1 MPQAVI
7 FDYGVGNLLSLK
19 CALEKV
25 GLKVEIGVSEKQ
37 LKKADA
43 IALPGVGSFSAAV
56 TKLDSLKETLLNAVE
71 TGIPLIGICLGLQLL
86 FPASEEGPGKGLALF
101 EGKNVRLQGEI
112 KVPHMG
118 WNTLR
123 IVKQPPLFDNVAN
136 ESYVYFVHSLYPV
149 PADKKIVAS
158 ETEYG
163 TTFASAIA
171 NKNVFGT
178 QFHPE
183 KSGDIG
189 LKILENFVN
198 IVKR

>member
-1 MPQAVI
+1 MSKAVI

-25 GLKVEIGVSEKQ
+25 GLDVEIGVSAQQ

-43 IALPGVGSFSAAV
+43 IALPGVGSFSAAI
-56 TKLDSLKETLLNAVE
+56 TKLDIVKETLLTTVE
-71 TGIPLIGICLGLQLL
+71 SGKPLIGICLGLQLF
-86 FPASEEGPGKGLALF
+86 FPESEEGPGKGLALF
-101 EGKNVRLQGEI
+101 KGKNVRLRGAV

-123 IVKQPPLFDNVAN
+123 LVKPSGFFEGVADGA
-136 ESYVYFVHSLYPV
+136 YVYFVHSLYPV
-149 PADKKIVAS
+149 PSDKGIVAA

-163 TTFASAIA
+163 TTFTSAIA
-171 NKNVFGT
+171 SGNVFGT

-189 LKILENFVN
+189 LKILENFAK

>member
-1 MPQAVI
+1 MPEAVI

-25 GLKVEIGVSEKQ
+25 GLNVEIAVSTQQ

-43 IALPGVGSFSAAV
+43 IALPGVGSFSAAI
-56 TKLDSLKETLLNAVE
+56 TKLGFVKDTLLTAVE
-71 TGIPLIGICLGLQLL
+71 SGKPLIGICLGLQLF
-86 FPASEEGPGKGLALF
+86 FPESEEGPGKGLGFF
-101 EGKNVRLQGEI
+101 EGKNVRLRGEV

-123 IVKQPPLFDNVAN
+123 LVKENQLFDGVDD

-149 PADKKIVAS
+149 PTDKAIVAS

-163 TTFASAIA
+163 ETFTSAIA
-171 NKNVFGT
+171 SKNVFGT

-183 KSGDIG
+183 KSGDTG
-189 LKILENFVN
+189 LKILENFAN

>member
-1 MPQAVI
+1 MPKVVI

-25 GLKVEIGVSEKQ
+25 GLDVEIGVSAQQ
-37 LKKADA
+37 LKNADA

-56 TKLDSLKETLLNAVE
+56 TKLSTVKEVLLTAVKS
-71 TGIPLIGICLGLQLL
+71 GVPLIGICLGLQLF
-86 FPASEEGPGKGLALF
+86 FPESEEGSGKGLGLF
-101 EGKNVRLQGEI
+101 EGKNVRLRGDV

-123 IVKQPPLFDNVAN
+123 LVKQNPLFDGVAD

-149 PADKKIVAS
+149 PTEKEIVAT

-163 TTFASAIA
+163 ETFTSAVAS
-171 NKNVFGT
+171 KNVFGT

-189 LKILENFVN
+189 LKILENFAS

>member
-1 MPQAVI
+1 MPKAVI

-25 GLKVEIGVSEKQ
+25 GLNATIGVSAQQ

-43 IALPGVGSFSAAV
+43 IALPGVGSFSAAI
-56 TKLDSLKETLLNAVE
+56 TKLDTVKDTLLTAVE
-71 TGIPLIGICLGLQLL
+71 SGTPLIGICLGLQLF
-86 FPASEEGPGKGLALF
+86 FPESEEGPGKGLALF
-101 EGKNVRLQGEI
+101 EGKNVRLRGDV

-123 IVKQPPLFDNVAN
+123 LVKPNTLFDGVADD
-136 ESYVYFVHSLYPV
+136 SYVYFVHSLYPV
-149 PADKKIVAS
+149 PTNKEIVAA

-163 TTFASAIA
+163 ATFTSAVTS
-171 NKNVFGT
+171 KNVFGT

-189 LKILENFVN
+189 LKILENFAK

>member
-1 MPQAVI
+1 MAQVAI

-25 GLKVEIGVSEKQ
+25 GLKAKITTSGQQ
-37 LKKADA
+37 LCAADA
-43 IALPGVGSFSAAV
+43 IALPGVGNFSAAV
-56 TKLDSLKETLLNAVE
+56 AKLNAVKE
-71 TGIPLIGICLGLQLL
+71 SLLSTVESGKPILGICLGMQL
-86 FPASEEGPGKGLALF
+86 FFEESEEGPGSGLALF
-101 EGKNVRLQGEI
+101 KGKAVRLSGQL

-123 IVKQPPLFDNVAN
+123 IVKPNELFDDVADGA
-136 ESYVYFVHSLYPV
+136 YVYFVHSLYPV
-149 PADKKIVAS
+149 PNDKQIIAA

-163 TTFASAIA
+163 VTFTSAVAS
-171 NKNVFGT
+171 KNVYGT

-183 KSGDIG
+183 KSGSDG
-189 LKILENFVN
+189 LKILENFAK